1 MKNKTADRK
10 SFIFL
15 GFNAYKE
22 SLTGLD
28 RCFFYLAL
36 IFLQMTC
43 AHGNQM
49 NNICLIFF
57 FFTKELFCTICIS
70 SWIFEVTILIGE
82 FVTIE
87 GPLC

>member
-28 RCFFYLAL
+28 RTGAFFYLAL

-57 FFTKELFCTICIS
+57 SFLQKSCFAPYAFQAGFLRS
-70 SWIFEVTILIGE
+70 RS
-82 FVTIE
+82 
-87 GPLC
+87 

>member
-28 RCFFYLAL
+28 RCFFLFSANFLADD
-36 IFLQMTC
+36 MC
-43 AHGNQM
+43 AWKSNEQH
-49 NNICLIFF
+49 LP
-57 FFTKELFCTICIS
+57 LFS
-70 SWIFEVTILIGE
+70 FYKRALLHHMH
-82 FVTIE
+82 FK
-87 GPLC
+87 LDF